1 MAQVKLNK
9 DSWHFKYY
17 SMIVSSNPPKSLCPY
32 FWTMVLLILLS
43 PLVGLIMSI
52 VYIMKYIT
60 MFFDW
65 IVPKKEKK
73 QKSMKEYQR
82 EYKKIMETQKEKE
95 KRREKF
101 WNSVGD
107 KFSWFFTYI
116 FVPSGLLLLIYK
128 VFSVAVKVGWLKF
141 LIYFGLAILTLG
153 LIVGFIIFVETF
165 GGRIGKF
172 ISKCLSILNPFNW
185 KVTKICG
192 EMIVATYTKMCPII
206 TWEGKEE
213 NE

>member
-17 SMIVSSNPPKSLCPY
+17 SLIVSDNPPKSLCPY
-32 FWTMVLLILLS
+32 FWTMVPLILLS

-52 VYIMKYIT
+52 FYIMKYIT

-82 EYKKIMETQKEKE
+82 EYKKIIETQREKE

-107 KFSWFFTYI
+107 KFSWCFTYI
-116 FVPSGLLLLIYK
+116 FVPLGIIILIYT
-128 VFSVAVKVGWLKF
+128 VFSTAVKVGWLKF
-141 LIYFGLAILTLG
+141 LIYLGLAILTLG